1 MRRSVSVPLMILG
14 GLGVGVCTRSTD
26 VDVHQ
31 QVYSSQEECERDW
44 GDSKSCKQDSG
55 SSGAHGAGGRWYG
68 PRYYWNR
75 DLQKPV
81 QLNADGSTQVMYN
94 SRITAA
100 SSSSHNTSHVG
111 SVSRGGFGGS
121 SHSGGG

>member
-1 MRRSVSVPLMILG
+1 MILG

-81 QLNADGSTQVMYN
+81 QLNADGSTRTIEN
-94 SRITAA
+94 SRITEESGHRAN
-100 SSSSHNTSHVG
+100 SMSVG
-111 SVSRGGFGGS
+111 RVSRGGFGS
-121 SHSGGG
+121 SAHGGSGGG